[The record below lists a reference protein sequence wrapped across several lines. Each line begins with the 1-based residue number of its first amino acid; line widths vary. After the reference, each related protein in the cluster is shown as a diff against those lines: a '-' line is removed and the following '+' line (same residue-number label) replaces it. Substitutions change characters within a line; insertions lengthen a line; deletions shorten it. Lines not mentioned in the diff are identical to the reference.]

1 MSLFNNPGRM
11 GGFSAHDY
19 NESELYAWGE
29 SASGRL
35 GNGTITPDVT
45 APQRITSAMIQ
56 GGQGA
61 ISQWSNVAAGSGFAH
76 ATTRFNTFYGWGL
89 DGDDAIGNSGS
100 QVNKSSPVYV
110 WGGNRQ
116 FIAASGGGS
125 HGAVVTRNHLT
136 DDQFLYTWG
145 GNYNGELGVGDTTN
159 RTTPAA
165 GNVSGTTWASVSCG
179 DQITAA
185 IKTDNTLWTFG
196 AGANGILGDGTAVD
210 KSSPVQIGSTVWSY
224 VDAGDEHMLAIR
236 TDGTLWGW
244 GLRQYGAVGD
254 LSTSTSISSPVQ
266 IGAATTW
273 TQVAASLNNS
283 AGIQSD
289 GTLWTWGRGDIGAL
303 GNGSTASHYSSPV
316 QVGSNTDWAFVDTG
330 SHYMLALTTRGE
342 IFSWGNNASG
352 QLGLGDTTRRS
363 SPVQV
368 GSLKNWL
375 QVSCGEAG
383 AASFARRR

>member
-1 MSLFNNPGRM
+1 M

-19 NESELYAWGE
+19 NESELYCWGE

-35 GNGTITPDVT
+35 GNGTTTPDVT
-45 APQRITSAMIQ
+45 VPERITNAEQVSSVNP
-56 GGQGA
+56 
-61 ISQWSNVAAGSGFAH
+61 ISQWSDASAGSGFAH
-76 ATTRFNTFYGWGL
+76 AATRFGHSYGWGL
-89 DGDDAIGNSGS
+89 NSDVSVGDSSNINR
-100 QVNKSSPVYV
+100 SSPVFV
-110 WGGNRQ
+110 RSNDR
-116 FIAASGGGS
+116 FVASSGGGS
-125 HGAVVTRNHLT
+125 HAAAILGNILLHGVDN
-136 DDQFLYTWG
+136 LYTWG
-145 GNYNGELGVGDTTN
+145 GNYNGELGLGHLNNKSAPTAVG
-159 RTTPAA
+159 
-165 GNVSGTTWASVSCG
+165 GTTWRSVSCG

-185 IKTDNTLWTFG
+185 IKTDDSLWTFG

-210 KSSPVQIGSTVWSY
+210 KSSPVQIGSTVWSS
-224 VDAGDEHMLAIR
+224 VDAGDEHMLAIQ

-273 TQVAASLNNS
+273 TQVAASINNS
-283 AGIQSD
+283 AGVQSD
-289 GTLWTWGRGDIGAL
+289 GTLWTWGRGDLGAL

-316 QVGSNTDWAFVDTG
+316 QVGSNTDWAFVDAG
-330 SHYMLALTTRGE
+330 AHYMLALTTRGE
-342 IFSWGNNASG
+342 MFAWGINSSG
-352 QLGLGDTTRRS
+352 QLGVGDTTTRS

-375 QVSCGEAG
+375 QVVCGETG